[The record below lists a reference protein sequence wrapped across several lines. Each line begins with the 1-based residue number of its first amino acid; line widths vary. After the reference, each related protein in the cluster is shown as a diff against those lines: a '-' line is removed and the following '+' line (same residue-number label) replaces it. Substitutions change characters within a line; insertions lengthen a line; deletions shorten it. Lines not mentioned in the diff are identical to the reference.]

1 METIV
6 KRATLQE
13 LDVMTSLFEQYRLL
27 NGGSPE
33 MVGFETEQE
42 LEQMLEGQQ
51 CIVFVAVKQ
60 VNGVLH
66 YLGYA
71 KLGLSAVRRNCEW
84 VLKELFVLPEA
95 HENGVEEKLLT
106 AAASYVNLKDVKA
119 LLAEASLESDQ
130 MKPSFEG
137 IG

>member
-13 LDVMTSLFEQYRLL
+13 LDVMTNLFEQYRLM

-33 MVGFETEQE
+33 MAVFQTEQE
-42 LEQMLEGQQ
+42 LEQMLEGQR

-60 VNGVLH
+60 LNGVLH

-71 KLGLSAVRRNCEW
+71 KLGLSASQRNGDW
-84 VLKELFVLPEA
+84 MLKELFVLPEA
-95 HENGVEEKLLT
+95 QENGVEERLLT
-106 AAASYVNLKDVKA
+106 AAASYANLKDVKA
-119 LLAEASLESDQ
+119 LLAEASVQSEQ
-130 MKPSFEG
+130 MKPFFEG